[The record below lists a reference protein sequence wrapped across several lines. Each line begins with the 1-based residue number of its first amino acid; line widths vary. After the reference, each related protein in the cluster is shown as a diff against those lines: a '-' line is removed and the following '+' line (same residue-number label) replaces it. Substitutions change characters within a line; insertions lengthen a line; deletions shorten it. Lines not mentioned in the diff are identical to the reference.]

1 MLLSPRNHPDIE
13 RSHHVHNNL
22 KRLRCGEAVQRRLRP
37 GQGADDPRRPHRRR
51 HHARLHCGKRLPR
64 SQGRAD
70 LRHLDPGRCH
80 LHGDP
85 APLLRSHDPGEQH
98 RPDDRL
104 GGRDAVRHHLRA
116 ARTHHRGLV
125 DRLPLS
131 PDGSRHHPGRHPRRH
146 LLDPAAARARD
157 QLRPALPRGCGRRR
171 GPARGR
177 HQRGRRGVQP
187 RAGRHRARLHR
198 LRRPLLPQRAQGHQR
213 RHLRGLPG
221 RCRCHHD
228 GHLPVLGPGRR
239 GAPGRHRRR
248 HRHDRRPA
256 HLLRRAASGAY
267 LGRCRGRSGPRGL
280 REHHLRQR
288 GAHRGRRS
296 HRHRRHLDLPEDPRS
311 HRLRHPRFP
320 GIQCQA
326 RRR

>member
-22 KRLRCGEAVQRRLRP
+22 KRLRCGETVQCRLRP

-51 HHARLHCGKRLPR
+51 HHARLHCGECLPR
-64 SQGRAD
+64 PQGGTH
-70 LRHLDPGRCH
+70 LRHLDPGRRH

-125 DRLPLS
+125 DRIPLP
-131 PDGSRHHPGRHPRRH
+131 PDGPGHHPGRHPRRH
-146 LLDPAAARARD
+146 LLDPVAARARD

-177 HQRGRRGVQP
+177 HQRGQRGVQP
-187 RAGRHRARLHR
+187 WTGRHRAGLHR
-198 LRRPLLPQRAQGHQR
+198 LGGPVLPQRPQGHQR
-213 RHLRGLPG
+213 RYLRGLPG
-221 RCRCHHD
+221 RCRRHD
-228 GHLPVLGPGRR
+228 GGHLPVSGADRRGPPGRS
-239 GAPGRHRRR
+239 RRR

-256 HLLRRAASGAY
+256 HLLRRAAPDAY
-267 LGRCRGRSGPRGL
+267 LGRDGRRQGPRGL

-288 GAHRGRRS
+288 GADRRS
-296 HRHRRHLDLPEDPRS
+296 HRHR
-311 HRLRHPRFP
+311 HPRVP
-320 GIQCQA
+320 GHQRQA
-326 RRR
+326 RRRRGDPPD